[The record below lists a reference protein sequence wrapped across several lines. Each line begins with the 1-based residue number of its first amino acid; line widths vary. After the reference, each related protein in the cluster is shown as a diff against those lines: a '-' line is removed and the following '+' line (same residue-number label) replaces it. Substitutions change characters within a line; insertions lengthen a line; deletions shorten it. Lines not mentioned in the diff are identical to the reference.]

1 MHTGGL
7 VSMFG
12 HVGCAYVCPT
22 NMEPRAH
29 LEQSPCRRVLL
40 TARSFSR
47 GLVPGSDHSFVNFR
61 ASGAIEVPL
70 ESSAASGTCP
80 RPSQCP
86 PDGAQASS
94 SAISRPA
101 RWSLAC
107 CLRIEVFLLLG
118 EFGRTCHVGLSIKA
132 LSFSTM
138 N

>member
-1 MHTGGL
+1 MHTRGL

-12 HVGCAYVCPT
+12 HVECAHIRST

-80 RPSQCP
+80 RPFVLLMVPRHP
-86 PDGAQASS
+86 PAPFQD
-94 SAISRPA
+94 RPA
-101 RWSLAC
+101 GALHVVLFENRSFF
-107 CLRIEVFLLLG
+107 IIGGV
-118 EFGRTCHVGLSIKA
+118 RTDMPCRP
-132 LSFSTM
+132 
-138 N
+138 